1 MDYELLE
8 RIQEQEVTEIESPHS
23 LDRRNIFA
31 ANREIKMIYD
41 IEIFTPDD
49 SELNSIALVRSK
61 VLNTPPLTIIINNN
75 QQTAA
80 NPK

>member
-41 IEIFTPDD
+41 IEIFTPEDTTKP
-49 SELNSIALVRSK
+49 SIVTVKSK

-75 QQTAA
+75 WQTTA